1 MYVQTVFGVIVEIQI
16 IVLELIDL
24 YEISSIICIDYFLY
38 NPYLDFGWTQRY
50 DECISGPTDPT
61 GKEI

>member
-24 YEISSIICIDYFLY
+24 YEISSIIYIDYFLY
-38 NPYLDFGWTQRY
+38 NPYLDFG
-50 DECISGPTDPT
+50 
-61 GKEI
+61 